1 MVVAKWKINVYKADA
16 SKVANEIISI
26 GDEARPE
33 QIVEK
38 ARDPESELHKCFI
51 WDDKI
56 AAEKWRLEEARH
68 IVRLLVIDKQDEEPN
83 EEPVRVFFKV
93 NNDHDTGYKQTS
105 LIFRNE
111 DEYKAL
117 LRQAKAELEAFRRKY
132 RTLTELDVVFDAIDE
147 IL

>member
-26 GDEARPE
+26 GDEAKPE

-68 IVRLLVIDKQDEEPN
+68 IVRLLVIDKQDDEPDA
-83 EEPVRVFFKV
+83 EPVRVFFKV
-93 NNDHDTGYKQTS
+93 NNDPDTGYKQTS

-111 DEYKAL
+111 NEYKAL

-132 RTLTELDVVFDAIDE
+132 RTLTELDAVFDAIDE

>member
-16 SKVANEIISI
+16 SKVANEIIAI
-26 GDEARPE
+26 GDEAKPE

-68 IVRLLVIDKQDEEPN
+68 IVRLLVIDKQDEEPDD
-83 EEPVRVFFKV
+83 EPIRVFFKV
-93 NNDHDTGYKQTS
+93 NNEYDTGYKQTS

-117 LRQAKAELEAFRRKY
+117 LRQAKAELEAFKRKY
-132 RTLTELDVVFDAIDE
+132 KTLTELEAVFDAIDE